1 MGPRQG
7 RELATLQVG
16 KEIAMNVRWLALGL
30 SVLLVTTVHGQPA
43 VKDEPATKPAAEPSA
58 ADKPVDKPA
67 KPTAKKADKKADK
80 KAEKKAEK
88 PKSDEP
94 KTTTVDKLP
103 GPLKTL
109 HVCAMPKATVEIDT
123 QRYAKSTVFFISC
136 TAARGGLTPSAVY
149 VARDAKGS
157 GAKLVTFEA
166 LAPDGNPYKLDMLYS
181 VAPAWEAFT
190 KEGDQQ
196 PHAHVK
202 DDTPWLVGAWAPDDR
217 PGVCAVS
224 ATWRLQGDKGELYL
238 WEEAKEC
245 PKGELPKYEAKTD
258 RKPPPLVGR

>member
-1 MGPRQG
+1 MLP
-7 RELATLQVG
+7 
-16 KEIAMNVRWLALGL
+16 EIAMTARWFALGL
-30 SVLLVTTVHGQPA
+30 SVLLATA
-43 VKDEPATKPAAEPSA
+43 AYAEPAANEQPTDKSAETPA
-58 ADKPVDKPA
+58 DKPA
-67 KPTAKKADKKADK
+67 KPASKKASK
-80 KAEKKAEK
+80 KAEKKTEKKAEEK
-88 PKSDEP
+88 KQKSDEP

-103 GPLKTL
+103 GALKTV
-109 HVCAMPKATVEIDT
+109 HTCAMPNATVEIDSE
-123 QRYAKSTVFFISC
+123 RYAKSTVFFISC
-136 TAARGGLTPSAVY
+136 TAARGGLTPTAVY

-166 LAPDGNPYKLDMLYS
+166 MAPDGTPANLEMLYS
-181 VAPAWEAFT
+181 VTPAWEAFT

-202 DDTPWLVGAWAPDDR
+202 DDTPWFVGAWAPDDR

-224 ATWRLQGDKGELYL
+224 ATWRLQGDKAELHL

-258 RKPPPLVGR
+258 KKPPPLVGR

>member
-1 MGPRQG
+1 MV
-7 RELATLQVG
+7 A
-16 KEIAMNVRWLALGL
+16 RWLAFGL
-30 SVLLVTTVHGQPA
+30 SVLLASAAHGRD
-43 VKDEPATKPAAEPSA
+43 VKDEPAANPAAEKSA
-58 ADKPVDKPA
+58 AEKPEAAEKPA
-67 KPTAKKADKKADK
+67 KPVTRADKKAGK

-88 PKSDEP
+88 PKPAADEP

-123 QRYAKSTVFFISC
+123 ERYAKSTVFFISC

-149 VARDAKGS
+149 VARDAKGT
-157 GAKLVTFEA
+157 GAKLVTFES
-166 LAPDGNPYKLDMLYS
+166 LAPDGSAAKLEMLYS
-181 VAPAWEAFT
+181 VTPAREVFT

-196 PHAHVK
+196 PHAHVR
-202 DDTPWLVGAWAPDDR
+202 DETPWLVGAWAPDDR

-224 ATWRLQGDKGELYL
+224 ATWRLQGDKAELYL

-245 PKGELPKYEAKTD
+245 PKDELPKYEAKAD
-258 RKPPPLVGR
+258 KKPPPLVGR